1 MGFRASCGKFF
12 TSPRTVSSTSMSSPS
27 RVLVVDADP
36 ETVRVTTDAFRESET
51 RFLPVESVEAARIEL
66 MQHPFNAVL
75 CELGDDAFDVTGSRV
90 LGGEGDVG
98 GDRPQRDQRLLPRR
112 RRERARQGAYNAW
125 ATEYR
130 RLLRVFPILDD
141 DRFDGEVKTGGIA
154 FRHGFPCD
162 ARGRPL

>member
-1 MGFRASCGKFF
+1 MSCVTASRAK
-12 TSPRTVSSTSMSSPS
+12 TIA
-27 RVLVVDADP
+27 DA
-36 ETVRVTTDAFRESET
+36 
-51 RFLPVESVEAARIEL
+51 
-66 MQHPFNAVL
+66 
-75 CELGDDAFDVTGSRV
+75 
-90 LGGEGDVG
+90 
-98 GDRPQRDQRLLPRR
+98 
-112 RRERARQGAYNAW
+112 RERARQGAYNAW